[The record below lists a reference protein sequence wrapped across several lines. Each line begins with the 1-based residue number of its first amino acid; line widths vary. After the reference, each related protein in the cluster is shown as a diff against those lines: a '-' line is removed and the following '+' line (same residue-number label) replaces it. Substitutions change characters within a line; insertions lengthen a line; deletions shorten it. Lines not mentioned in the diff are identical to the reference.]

1 MWERLTRTILTL
13 VSAAGLG
20 LLIWTITG
28 GAPLRDARLALA
40 ALLVYV
46 ALRTLIVRVDH
57 AIHKGTG
64 AGRAHRGRGTAPAAE
79 AVAVQRRGRSCRSV
93 GPRARAAGDAVSAG
107 ESTAERVI
115 LTMDDATLPAV
126 GNIATILH
134 ALGFVVGIER
144 A

>member
-1 MWERLTRTILTL
+1 M
-13 VSAAGLG
+13 
-20 LLIWTITG
+20 
-28 GAPLRDARLALA
+28 
-40 ALLVYV
+40 
-46 ALRTLIVRVDH
+46 
-57 AIHKGTG
+57 
-64 AGRAHRGRGTAPAAE
+64 
-79 AVAVQRRGRSCRSV
+79 
-93 GPRARAAGDAVSAG
+93 SAG